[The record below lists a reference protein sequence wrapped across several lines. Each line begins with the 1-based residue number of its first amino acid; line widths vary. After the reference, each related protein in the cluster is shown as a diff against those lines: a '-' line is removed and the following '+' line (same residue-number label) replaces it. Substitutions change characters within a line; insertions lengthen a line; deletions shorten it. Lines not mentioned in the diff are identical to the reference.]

1 MARDIALIL
10 DDILGMIALV
20 EQMQLHKT
28 RSDLDTDD
36 VLRLAIQRAIEII
49 SEASKHI
56 PNELLEQAPEIPWRS
71 IRGMGNIL
79 RHEYHR
85 IADDV
90 IWGVVTHDLPPLK
103 AAVLLMRTGISTQ
116 ESQNH

>member
-1 MARDIALIL
+1 MARDLQLFL
-10 DDILGMIALV
+10 DDILGMIAGIDAALANKSR
-20 EQMQLHKT
+20 HDFD
-28 RSDLDTDD
+28 SDLM
-36 VLRLAIQRAIEII
+36 LHLGIQRAIEII

-56 PNELLEQAPEIPWRS
+56 PEHLLETAPGIPWRS

-90 IWGVVTHDLPPLK
+90 IWDVITHDLPPLK
-103 AAVLLMRTGISTQ
+103 AAILTFKTAVNDK
-116 ESQNH
+116 E

>member
-1 MARDIALIL
+1 MARDIKLIL
-10 DDILGMIALV
+10 DDILEMIALI
-20 EQMQLHKT
+20 EKGLAGKT
-28 RSDLDTDD
+28 RHDFDSDEF
-36 VLRLAIQRAIEII
+36 LRLAIQRAIEII

-56 PNELLEQAPEIPWRS
+56 PGELLEQVPEIPWRS

-90 IWGVVTHDLPPLK
+90 IWDVTIHDLPPLK
-103 AAVLLMRTGISTQ
+103 AAVLSLKNRAV
-116 ESQNH
+116 

>member
-1 MARDIALIL
+1 MTRKVELIL
-10 DDILGMIALV
+10 DDILEMIALIEATV
-20 EQMQLHKT
+20 SGET
-28 RSDLDTDD
+28 REAIERNHI
-36 VLRLAIQRAIEII
+36 LRLGIRRAIEII

-56 PNELLEQAPEIPWRS
+56 PGELLEQAPEIPWPS

-90 IWGVVTHDLPPLK
+90 IWSVVNHDLPLLK
-103 AAVLLMRTGISTQ
+103 QAILTMKTSSG
-116 ESQNH
+116 E